1 MDAPTPQASPRR
13 WIQAKQ
19 RCAQGVV
26 NCWVLDRLLL
36 MTDSADWVRLS
47 DWGRGFGRSPR
58 VSWQMLKDGRL
69 PEDLEVRKIG
79 RIFYV
84 RSKAAVAAA
93 SAPRTVLYARVS
105 SSDQAADLVR
115 QAERLQRFAR
125 KHGWVVDE
133 TVMETASG
141 LNGKRAKLLRVLGQQ
156 GPLRLVVEHRD
167 RLARFGF
174 EMVDA
179 SLRGRGGEVV
189 VVDDGEIEDD
199 LVRDVTEVLTSM
211 CARLYGKRSAKR
223 RAERA
228 VAAAA
233 AGGAEGD

>member
-1 MDAPTPQASPRR
+1 M
-13 WIQAKQ
+13 
-19 RCAQGVV
+19 
-26 NCWVLDRLLL
+26 NCWVLGRLLL

-69 PEDLEVRKIG
+69 PEDLEVRKVG

-84 RSKAAVAAA
+84 RSKAGVAAA

-115 QAERLQRFAR
+115 QAERLQEFGR

-141 LNGKRAKLLRVLGQQ
+141 LNPKRVKLLRVLGQQ
-156 GPLRLVVEHRD
+156 GPLRLVVEHRG

-189 VVDDGEIEDD
+189 VVDDGEPAVDD
-199 LVRDVTEVLTSM
+199 LVRDVTDVLTVL
-211 CARLYGKRSAKR
+211 CARLHGERSAKR
-223 RAERA
+223 RAERVVSA
-228 VAAAA
+228 VVDGAAVGAGAAERVAAAGG